1 MKVLHQVITEQ
12 AYKQAEQR
20 SLMNHRNYEPS
31 FLYYGKGRKDKVSY
45 IDTKKGTE
53 QKSKCSFYSEEVIP
67 FDLELRDDLKYF
79 KNSHK
84 TFVNNIAKGQ
94 NHSVQPCVV
103 DNNGNIIKVLTES
116 EVLEICN
123 QE

>member
-1 MKVLHQVITEQ
+1 MKVLHQVITEK

-20 SLMNHRNYEPS
+20 SVMNHRTNVPS
-31 FLYYGKGRKDKVSY
+31 FLYYGKGRKDKVVY
-45 IDTKKGTE
+45 IAKGTE
-53 QKSKCSFYSEEVIP
+53 LNSKCSFYPEEVVP
-67 FDLELRDDLKYF
+67 FDLDLRDDLRYF

-84 TFVNNIAKGQ
+84 TFVDNIAKGN
-94 NHSVQPCVV
+94 NHSVQTCVV
-103 DNNGNIIKVLTES
+103 DNSGNIIKTLTES